1 MFQVLTTVLHM
12 LTNLTLM
19 SCYKLGSV
27 ILFSLQK
34 VKLTPRNLPR
44 TTRPGGLGSFPGS
57 LTVPSSET

>member
-44 TTRPGGLGSFPGS
+44 TTVLEDWVHSPAL
-57 LTVPSSET
+57 